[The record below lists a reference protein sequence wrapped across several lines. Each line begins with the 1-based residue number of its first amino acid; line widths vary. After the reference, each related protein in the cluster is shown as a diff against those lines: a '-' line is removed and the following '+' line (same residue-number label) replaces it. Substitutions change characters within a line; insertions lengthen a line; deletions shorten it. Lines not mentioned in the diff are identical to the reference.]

1 MMLLAKLYDRKK
13 IYQEMKSCD
22 LVARRRHSDDVP
34 WLYWGHVCLRTILDH
49 QGSRSR
55 YHRRGKSGHFSKFWS
70 SRLGVW
76 AGNTDI
82 SCLGKTTTKVNKELQ
97 TELQGSTVFAKEGVS
112 LSDSCSFLSLV
123 WSLTVIC
130 HSLLTFILLGMI
142 LLGFPPSS
150 NTKCFTSKLTVSG
163 YIFPAVSIFSLKS
176 VWRCLAR
183 VNPLQI
189 DQIHY
194 KVLHPLSRKCN
205 KSDNNNLPDTDHQYF
220 MTMKSL
226 SKQLQSINRFSFR
239 SHSHWLP
246 HYLNSRWYSMMCNA
260 LNVF

>member
-1 MMLLAKLYDRKK
+1 MFPDCIEVMFVWGPYWTIKAPA
-13 IYQEMKSCD
+13 
-22 LVARRRHSDDVP
+22 LVTTVGGNLDTFLNSDHPDWESGRAIPIFHARVK
-34 WLYWGHVCLRTILDH
+34 
-49 QGSRSR
+49 QQQRSTR
-55 YHRRGKSGHFSKFWS
+55 NYKPSFK
-70 SRLGVW
+70 
-76 AGNTDI
+76 AP
-82 SCLGKTTTKVNKELQ
+82 
-97 TELQGSTVFAKEGVS
+97 TVFAKEGVS

-226 SKQLQSINRFSFR
+226 SKQLQSINRFSAR
-239 SHSHWLP
+239 SHSHWLIYIVWWFDYP
-246 HYLNSRWYSMMCNA
+246 WCAMRWMFSSFSWFRIQNLNSFCISGG
-260 LNVF
+260 L